1 MKIKE
6 IRLIS
11 NLSQA
16 KFCDRYGIPL
26 RTLQSW
32 EIGERKPPEYLLKLL
47 ERAIREDRESEL
59 LAAVDRKVEEARN
72 PKGLARKQI
81 IDNRFL

>member
-11 NLSQA
+11 NLSQV
-16 KFCDRYGIPL
+16 KFCDKYGIPL

-72 PKGLARKQI
+72 PKGLTRQQI